1 MSTATTTPETKAR
14 GVRLTD
20 EGWLVIR
27 VEKEDPKV
35 GLVTTTDAYRVEC
48 RGGLWQLTK
57 TDGRTVYNVRL
68 GDKPACTC
76 PDHTYR
82 RRECKHISALKA
94 LQLAGR
100 IN

>member
-1 MSTATTTPETKAR
+1 MSVTLTPTEAKGKTR

-20 EGWLVIR
+20 NGWLVLR
-27 VEKEDPKV
+27 AEKD
-35 GLVTTTDAYRVEC
+35 GVTTTDAYRIEC